1 MVKMPFF
8 LPTVFGAPI
17 GGDPKGISSNA
28 FALKKTR
35 VPWPLCSTD
44 CLMTGSVT
52 NTMPAHDR
60 QWNCYISIMPRQL
73 LYADVW

>member
-28 FALKKTR
+28 FALKK
-35 VPWPLCSTD
+35 LEF
-44 CLMTGSVT
+44 LG
-52 NTMPAHDR
+52 H
-60 QWNCYISIMPRQL
+60 
-73 LYADVW
+73 YAALIA